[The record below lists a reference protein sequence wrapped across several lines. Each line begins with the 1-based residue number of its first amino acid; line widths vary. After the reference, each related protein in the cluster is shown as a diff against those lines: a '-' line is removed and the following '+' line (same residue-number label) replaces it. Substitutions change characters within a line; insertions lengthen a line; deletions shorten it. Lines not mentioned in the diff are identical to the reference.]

1 MPLPTRPFHVWWQR
15 GRGHTSRTLTG
26 RTSSRPCVARRIR
39 SRRRRRHSRRV
50 GTGVHQRVSM
60 LVGKLSLR
68 LGWRLYRDLWHLWTH
83 IHRVRRWLLFSDG
96 WQDWRRPNASTS
108 GRPRAVCVVPCRRVL
123 PDDIDDLSAVL
134 DRRSRCPTALAF
146 RALFRLRA
154 LPHQFRFRDR
164 VVLLPRKRLWRR
176 LGQRRQTLHRI
187 RVPMIGSLYIASGI
201 MISHLVALQS
211 QSPALDLP
219 TGTTSELPRYPW
231 THPPQLPCNT
241 PSQIQRSATPSSP
254 PFPQT

>member
-1 MPLPTRPFHVWWQR
+1 
-15 GRGHTSRTLTG
+15 
-26 RTSSRPCVARRIR
+26 
-39 SRRRRRHSRRV
+39 
-50 GTGVHQRVSM
+50 M

-68 LGWRLYRDLWHLWTH
+68 LRRRLSRDMWYLWTH
-83 IHRVRRWLLFSDG
+83 IHRVRRWLLFGDG
-96 WQDWRRPNASTS
+96 WQDWHRPSSCGS
-108 GRPRAVCVVPCRRVL
+108 GRPRSVSVVPRRRVL
-123 PDDIDDLSAVL
+123 PNNVDHLSTIL

-154 LPHQFRFRDR
+154 LPHQFRFRDG
-164 VVLLPRKRLWRR
+164 VVLLPRERLWRR
-176 LGQRRQTLHRI
+176 LGQRRQALDRI
-187 RVPMIGSLYIASGI
+187 RVPVIGSLYIASGI

-241 PSQIQRSATPSSP
+241 PSQIQRSATPSSL